1 MTRLLY
7 PPELDRQRAAHPF
20 DPAIEGARYGLA
32 REVSIAIWER
42 VCAEATDAT
51 GAADLEQAQRRFH
64 EIAAKIAAR
73 GGRLHPDVGR
83 LTRVGVEI
91 GGDSRAMPGAPQLAV
106 RVPGRE
112 TLIAAEARRW
122 RHLDTAAIQRDDE
135 AGLTTSRERPD
146 ADEVRQAIAALHV
159 PLPPEQPV
167 PAAATRP
174 RPTMSLLF
182 RRATT
187 FPEGA
192 VDEAAGTIDRS
203 ERGHEGPGRQRAFED
218 RVARTFGDAARGIP
232 VRDDDGQARG
242 AEAATVGGAVFLG
255 RRGGADEALRVGH
268 ELAHAIQQRR
278 GMDSDRRISRSQRGA
293 LEAEAERAGHAFAA
307 GLPFRVE
314 GAAPARTALFR
325 GGPEEVDGD
334 ELEGAVTLD
343 GDTPPSGLPSGA
355 TLDGAELP
363 DRAIHGTGSH
373 GDAPSRGD
381 AGGADA
387 HGGPDS
393 HGRGK
398 SHGAEAHG
406 HAKSSADIGHGGPHA
421 AANSHGAH
429 AGTAAHRDEAHAG
442 ASHPKPGLGTPGAG
456 PGAHDHPSHAK
467 APTGPAANSPPAS
480 PQQRV
485 GPQVNRRPSVDRGAG
500 HTPNTDAQ
508 QNLPPRP
515 PGVPPGTPPP
525 GPANA
530 AAALPKIASARA
542 TAPRHDSPEAGAGHA
557 AALHKAMHPK
567 APTSRLPRHAPLTRP
582 ASPPLAP
589 APRAA
594 AMMPVIPGAGP
605 SIAGPRIAD
614 AVARLRTSLAEA
626 MGIAGSPVR
635 FAESPAPTGDIKAPA
650 SDGAAAE
657 APAAMLGNVDA
668 DAPPSGIRPDPG
680 AAAERAARR
689 RAQAR
694 QLVDELMRRG
704 AQRVQG
710 VAGLGATVAQRVQPA
725 LEAAHATISTRVTQS
740 ESIIRAAV
748 TAART
753 RITSSAAQTRGT
765 IAGGHQQ
772 ATAAVRAATAAAR
785 ATEATGYATALITT
799 IDREQQEIGHVQQ
812 IYTEYDPRY
821 RAVGPRVGG
830 EATSHAAKRAA
841 TWRSQFDGES
851 DFWDGPLHDNRLR
864 ARADTATAVGDAYR
878 SGLADEAN
886 KQADAAGAGQAKDI
900 DNVHAAGR
908 QVREQLGQTH
918 TQTQEA
924 LAAGERQALEAAQHT
939 VDAIL
944 ATLEQQADGALHS
957 LVDQQ
962 ITLLHGVRQTGQ
974 SQRRAIDDAGR
985 GAVASLQQS
994 LAAAAG
1000 GLRQT
1005 LTELHAH
1012 LDGQPAPDPRAL
1024 AEALRHVG
1032 AQLDE
1037 SAAQAVASAD
1047 RGAASAIQA
1056 TNTQTAQA
1064 VQGLVEASHAGM
1076 EAATAAGAGFVQRA
1090 AHSQASAQTA
1100 FSQLSTGHRTNSSQ
1114 AATSAT
1120 QAFTQQVAGMATMFE
1135 QLEHSLRAGFDQS
1148 LRGLEEGLRGALG
1161 KLDPDI
1167 NREADKAAAQVQP
1180 RWKSV
1185 LKVVL
1190 AIAIVLV
1197 VAIVVGPAV
1206 VGFVGAAAGALGASA
1221 GAASVIG
1228 AVVGGA
1234 VVGAGAGAVNQMGNN
1249 LIDNRP
1255 VMEGVGHAAI
1265 MGAVTGA
1272 VGGGAGAW
1280 GSALSRGGSTLAGLA
1295 VRVGGNMV
1303 GAFGGQVAADVATG
1317 RKIDWRAAATGAAV
1331 AGVFS
1336 LGAEGLGAFA
1346 RAGAAGRFGRLG
1358 AFAGRVGDTVS
1369 GWQRTF
1375 GAYGARAGGFV
1386 GSRMQMGIDS
1396 VRDALGNEGSS
1407 SANRLGPQPG
1417 GVDLTDPRG
1426 REHIIEGEGVPGE
1439 GRGRHAYGGGEPS
1452 RYDANGRFRPKSEF
1466 PPEWSNERILT
1477 NASDVATDP
1486 TAYASPN
1493 NPNNPASGAN
1503 RVFYGVRDGVL
1514 MQVVV
1519 SPTGRIVTAYPVNQ
1533 ATVRVPGGPPGA
1545 TTVITS
1551 PTPIRANPALPSH
1564 PILPPPTQGGDEH
1577 RDPAET
1583 PP

>member
-1 MTRLLY
+1 
-7 PPELDRQRAAHPF
+7 
-20 DPAIEGARYGLA
+20 
-32 REVSIAIWER
+32 
-42 VCAEATDAT
+42 
-51 GAADLEQAQRRFH
+51 
-64 EIAAKIAAR
+64 
-73 GGRLHPDVGR
+73 
-83 LTRVGVEI
+83 
-91 GGDSRAMPGAPQLAV
+91 
-106 RVPGRE
+106 
-112 TLIAAEARRW
+112 
-122 RHLDTAAIQRDDE
+122 
-135 AGLTTSRERPD
+135 
-146 ADEVRQAIAALHV
+146 
-159 PLPPEQPV
+159 
-167 PAAATRP
+167 
-174 RPTMSLLF
+174 
-182 RRATT
+182 
-187 FPEGA
+187 
-192 VDEAAGTIDRS
+192 
-203 ERGHEGPGRQRAFED
+203 
-218 RVARTFGDAARGIP
+218 
-232 VRDDDGQARG
+232 
-242 AEAATVGGAVFLG
+242 
-255 RRGGADEALRVGH
+255 
-268 ELAHAIQQRR
+268 
-278 GMDSDRRISRSQRGA
+278 
-293 LEAEAERAGHAFAA
+293 
-307 GLPFRVE
+307 
-314 GAAPARTALFR
+314 
-325 GGPEEVDGD
+325 
-334 ELEGAVTLD
+334 
-343 GDTPPSGLPSGA
+343 
-355 TLDGAELP
+355 
-363 DRAIHGTGSH
+363 
-373 GDAPSRGD
+373 
-381 AGGADA
+381 
-387 HGGPDS
+387 
-393 HGRGK
+393 
-398 SHGAEAHG
+398 
-406 HAKSSADIGHGGPHA
+406 
-421 AANSHGAH
+421 
-429 AGTAAHRDEAHAG
+429 
-442 ASHPKPGLGTPGAG
+442 
-456 PGAHDHPSHAK
+456 
-467 APTGPAANSPPAS
+467 
-480 PQQRV
+480 
-485 GPQVNRRPSVDRGAG
+485 
-500 HTPNTDAQ
+500 
-508 QNLPPRP
+508 
-515 PGVPPGTPPP
+515 
-525 GPANA
+525 
-530 AAALPKIASARA
+530 
-542 TAPRHDSPEAGAGHA
+542 
-557 AALHKAMHPK
+557 
-567 APTSRLPRHAPLTRP
+567 
-582 ASPPLAP
+582 
-589 APRAA
+589 
-594 AMMPVIPGAGP
+594 MMPVIPGAGP

-614 AVARLRTSLAEA
+614 AVARLRSSLAEA
-626 MGIAGSPVR
+626 IGIAGTPVR
-635 FAESPAPTGDIKAPA
+635 FAESPAPTGDIKPPAADSAAAGAPA
-650 SDGAAAE
+650 
-657 APAAMLGNVDA
+657 PMLGNADA
-668 DAPPSGIRPDPG
+668 DAAPSGNRPDPG
-680 AAAERAARR
+680 AAAERAGRR

-710 VAGLGATVAQRVQPA
+710 VAGLGATVAHRVHPA

-740 ESIIRAAV
+740 EAIIRAAV

-772 ATAAVRAATAAAR
+772 ATAAVHAATAAAR
-785 ATEATGYATALITT
+785 ATEAIGYATSLVTT
-799 IDREQQEIGHVQQ
+799 IGREQQEIGHIQQ

-864 ARADTATAVGDAYR
+864 ARADAATAVGDAYR

-886 KQADAAGAGQAKDI
+886 KQADAARAGQAKDI
-900 DNVHAAGR
+900 ENIHAAGR
-908 QVREQLGQTH
+908 QVREQLGQPH

-944 ATLEQQADGALHS
+944 AALEQQADGALHS

-962 ITLLHGVRQTGQ
+962 TTLLHGARQTGQ

-1005 LTELHAH
+1005 LAELHAQ
-1012 LDGQPAPDPRAL
+1012 LDGQPAPDPHTL
-1024 AEALRHVG
+1024 AGTLRQVG
-1032 AQLDE
+1032 AQLDA
-1037 SAAQAVASAD
+1037 SAARALASAD
-1047 RGAASAIQA
+1047 RGAASAIQD
-1056 TNTQTAQA
+1056 TNAQTAQA
-1064 VQGLVEASHAGM
+1064 VHGLAEASHAGA
-1076 EAATAAGAGFVQRA
+1076 EAATAAGAGFVQGA
-1090 AHSQASAQTA
+1090 AHTQASAQTA
-1100 FSQLSTGHRTNSSQ
+1100 FSQLSTGHRTSSSQ
-1114 AATSAT
+1114 AASSAT

-1148 LRGLEEGLRGALG
+1148 LRGLEDGLRGALG

-1167 NREADKAAAQVQP
+1167 NREADNAAAQVQP

-1396 VRDALGNEGSS
+1396 VRGALGYEGPSS
-1407 SANRLGPQPG
+1407 SNRLGPQPG
-1417 GVDLTDPRG
+1417 GVDLADPRG
-1426 REHIIEGEGVPGE
+1426 REHIIEGEGAPGE

-1583 PP
+1583 PL